1 MLMQAWGRVRR
12 PYVEANGLDH
22 DDGIDGV
29 TTEKSS
35 VLRRKG
41 QLLGGMPLFASAQ
54 MQKDKNQASFQV
66 GPACVNIASPLTQG
80 SSQAVVAVS
89 VRNSA
94 SSVCRAV
101 RAGACMRP
109 GLTQNLRGRG
119 RWRRARTMACAR

>member
-1 MLMQAWGRVRR
+1 MLLPAHWVQAWGRACR

-66 GPACVNIASPLTQG
+66 SVTPVVVSANDLGF
-80 SSQAVVAVS
+80 SS
-89 VRNSA
+89 
-94 SSVCRAV
+94 
-101 RAGACMRP
+101 
-109 GLTQNLRGRG
+109 
-119 RWRRARTMACAR
+119 

>member
-1 MLMQAWGRVRR
+1 MRR

-66 GPACVNIASPLTQG
+66 GPARVNIASPLTQG
-80 SSQAVVAVS
+80 SPQAVAAVS
-89 VRNSA
+89 VRKRA
-94 SSVCRAV
+94 SSVCRGV

-109 GLTQNLRGRG
+109 GLTQKRLGRG
-119 RWRRARTMACAR
+119 RWRRARTTACAR